1 MSEENQTITFKQY
14 LEQYTGLEES
24 TIKTYIRAHKNNN
37 PDQYVDAKKAV
48 KNLYKFYINFI
59 GNSNELESKLRRAQE
74 SNEALVQNMN
84 ELLRHCAELKE
95 ENESLNSIKLASSVK
110 IQELMQQNERLLDSV
125 SDKMLERD
133 EAHEALERANY
144 TNQDLRN
151 ELKSYVEEECQYTK
165 KLEAE
170 NKELKMENESLF
182 SVKLEKEAKIKHFM
196 QVEDRLLDENIELKE
211 QVQVLETVKLA
222 NFGRIDELTK
232 ELDML
237 RQGITVLSTED
248 CNPNHIIAL
257 GELDTHVALLQQ
269 ELEDKEAEFEKA
281 FEEQEQRFE
290 KTLSTTNEL
299 NRDLFNELETY
310 KGEAYIHR
318 KLKETLI
325 NQDHENQTNKGD
337 NMNINTD
344 KILDERTTR
353 QKIKEQGK
361 AKTRAELKESGIKL
375 ENIAP
380 RPEAQIVDRRMILIT
395 WLSFMQTVIREDDRA
410 LEYLIENFD
419 SIESICY
426 VNFETV

>member
-14 LEQYTGLEES
+14 LEQYTALEES
-24 TIKTYIRAHKNNN
+24 TIKTYIRAHENNN
-37 PDQYVDAKKAV
+37 PDQYVNAKKAV
-48 KNLYKFYINFI
+48 KNLYKFYINFL
-59 GNSNELESKLRRAQE
+59 GNSNELESKLRRVQE

-84 ELLRHCAELKE
+84 ELLRQCAELKK
-95 ENESLNSIKLASSVK
+95 ENESLFSVKLASAAK
-110 IQELMQQNERLLDSV
+110 IKHFMENEDRLLDETIEL
-125 SDKMLERD
+125 KE
-133 EAHEALERANY
+133 
-144 TNQDLRN
+144 
-151 ELKSYVEEECQYTK
+151 ELKSYVEEECQTLK

-170 NKELKMENESLF
+170 NK
-182 SVKLEKEAKIKHFM
+182 
-196 QVEDRLLDENIELKE
+196 ELKE

-222 NFGRIDELTK
+222 NFGRIDELTR
-232 ELDML
+232 ELDTL
-237 RQGITVLSTED
+237 RHGIKVLTSNDVTRD
-248 CNPNHIIAL
+248 HLITIS
-257 GELDTHVALLQQ
+257 ELDTHVCLLQQ
-269 ELEDKEAEFEKA
+269 ELEDKEAEFEQA
-281 FEEQEQRFE
+281 FEEQERRFE
-290 KTLSTTNEL
+290 K
-299 NRDLFNELETY
+299 ELETY

-325 NQDHENQTNKGD
+325 NQDHDNQTNKGD
-337 NMNINTD
+337 NVNTNTD

-361 AKTRAELKESGIKL
+361 AKTRAELKESEIKL